1 MLESLSFRTKREI
14 RLRSLAFAR
23 DDRPLACHFA
33 PLRLGGRSS
42 GPGFIRAPLVRARD
56 LMAEP
61 LFTVIAAR
69 LQHRQANFQGRLAP
83 LAIVRHGLV

>member
-1 MLESLSFRTKREI
+1 MNVVISNGERNPSLDPSHSLGMTGLWPVTS
-14 RLRSLAFAR
+14 RLGTLAG
-23 DDRPLACHFA
+23 DRPV
-33 PLRLGGRSS
+33 
-42 GPGFIRAPLVRARD
+42 PGFISAPLVRARD